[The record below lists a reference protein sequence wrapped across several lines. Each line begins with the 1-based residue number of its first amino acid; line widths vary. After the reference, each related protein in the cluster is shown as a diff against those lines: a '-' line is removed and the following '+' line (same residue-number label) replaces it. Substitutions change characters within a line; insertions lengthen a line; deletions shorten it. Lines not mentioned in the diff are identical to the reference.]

1 MFNTTNAVA
10 DDDNGTLPL
19 VPISIKHGWMQH
31 NTVTRERAADVY
43 VVGSS
48 LSLVRHNNDT
58 GSIVGN
64 DDITEENMI
73 PVRTM
78 LDISSMMM
86 PNTYAII

>member
-1 MFNTTNAVA
+1 
-10 DDDNGTLPL
+10 
-19 VPISIKHGWMQH
+19 MQE

-43 VVGSS
+43 VIGSS
-48 LSLVRHNNDT
+48 LSLVHHNNDT

>member
-1 MFNTTNAVA
+1 
-10 DDDNGTLPL
+10 
-19 VPISIKHGWMQH
+19 MQE

-48 LSLVRHNNDT
+48 LSLVHHNNDT
-58 GSIVGN
+58 GSMVGN

-73 PVRTM
+73 LVLTM
-78 LDISSMMM
+78 LDISSIMI